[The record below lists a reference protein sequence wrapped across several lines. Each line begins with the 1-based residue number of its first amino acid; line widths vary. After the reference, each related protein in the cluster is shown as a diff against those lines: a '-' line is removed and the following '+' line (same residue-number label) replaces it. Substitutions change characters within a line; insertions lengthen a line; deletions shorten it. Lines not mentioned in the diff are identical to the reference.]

1 MTNAAN
7 AHLAFVTGT
16 SPACPGP
23 DPQPRGATRFI
34 VPKGAVDTHA
44 HVVGLPPETILA
56 PDRGYTAPVA
66 TEAQYL
72 HMLDATGMAR
82 GVLVQISIHGTDN
95 SFMLK
100 TLRAHPERLRGV
112 AVVERDIT
120 GQDCE
125 ELAEAGIVGLR
136 INAMF
141 NGGRNFVDIERY
153 GAICRAMGWH
163 LQLFMDAALLA
174 DYGTALAGLGVPL
187 IFDHMGHR
195 PAKNGVKDAGFQNL
209 LAMVRDGAW
218 VKLSGA
224 YRVTGEGFPYADTT
238 PMARALVA
246 AAPDRCVWGSDWP
259 NVSNWA
265 HMPNVGDLLDLLADW
280 VPDEATR
287 NRILVDNPASFYGFD
302 K

>member
-7 AHLAFVTGT
+7 AHLAFATGT
-16 SPACPGP
+16 APTCPGP

-34 VPKGAVDTHA
+34 VPKGAVDSHA
-44 HVVGLPPETILA
+44 HVLGLPPETILA
-56 PDRGYTAPVA
+56 PNRNYTAPVA

-72 HMLDATGMAR
+72 HMLETTGMTY

-95 SFMLK
+95 SLMLK
-100 TLRAHPERLRGV
+100 TLRAHKQRLRGV
-112 AVVERDIT
+112 AVIEPEIT
-120 GQDCE
+120 GRECE
-125 ELAEAGIVGLR
+125 DLAEAGIVGLR
-136 INAMF
+136 INVMTA
-141 NGGRNFVDIERY
+141 GGRTLADIERY

-163 LQLFMDAALLA
+163 LQLFIDAAMLA
-174 DYGTALAGLGVPL
+174 EYGTALAGLGVPL

-195 PAKNGVKDAGFQNL
+195 PAKNGVQDPGFRNL

-224 YRVTGEGFPYADTT
+224 YRVTSAGFPYADTI

-246 AAPDRCVWGSDWP
+246 AAPERCVWGSDWP

-287 NRILVDNPASFYGFD
+287 NRILVENPASFYGFD

>member
-1 MTNAAN
+1 MTNAAP
-7 AHLAFVTGT
+7 AHLAFETGT
-16 SPACPGP
+16 APACPGP

-34 VPKGAVDTHA
+34 VPKGAVDCHA

-56 PDRGYTAPVA
+56 PNRSYTAPVA

-72 HMLDATGMAR
+72 HMLEATGMTR

-95 SFMLK
+95 SLMLK
-100 TLRAHPERLRGV
+100 ALRAHPQRLKGV

-120 GQDCE
+120 GRECE
-125 ELAEAGIVGLR
+125 ELAKDSIVGLR
-136 INAMF
+136 INVMTP
-141 NGGRNFVDIERY
+141 GGRTLADIERY

-163 LQLFMDAALLA
+163 LQLFIDATVLA
-174 DYGTALAGLGVPL
+174 EYGTALSGLGVPL

-195 PAKNGVKDAGFQNL
+195 PAKNGVQDPGFQNL
-209 LAMVRDGAW
+209 LGLVQDGAW

-224 YRVTGEGFPYADTT
+224 YRVTSGGFPYTDTI

-259 NVSNWA
+259 NVSTWA

-287 NRILVDNPASFYGFD
+287 NRILVENPASFYGFD

>member
-1 MTNAAN
+1 MTNAAP

-16 SPACPGP
+16 APACPGP
-23 DPQPRGATRFI
+23 DPQQRSASRFI
-34 VPKGAVDTHA
+34 VPKGAVDCHA

-56 PDRGYTAPVA
+56 PNRSYTAPAA

-72 HMLDATGMAR
+72 QMLDATGMTR

-95 SFMLK
+95 SLMLK
-100 TLRAHPERLRGV
+100 TLRAHPKRLKGV

-120 GQDCE
+120 GRECDD
-125 ELAEAGIVGLR
+125 LAKDGIVGLR
-136 INAMF
+136 INVMTP
-141 NGGRNFVDIERY
+141 GGRTLADIERY
-153 GAICRAMGWH
+153 GAICRAQGWH
-163 LQLFMDAALLA
+163 LQLFIDAAVLA
-174 DYGTALAGLGVPL
+174 EYGTALSGLGVQL

-195 PAKNGVKDAGFQNL
+195 PAKNGVRDPGFQNL

-224 YRVTGEGFPYADTT
+224 YRVTSEGFPYTDTI
-238 PMARALVA
+238 PMARALVE

-265 HMPNVGDLLDLLADW
+265 HMPNVGNLLDLLADW

-287 NRILVDNPASFYGFD
+287 NRILVDNPVNFYGFED
-302 K
+302 